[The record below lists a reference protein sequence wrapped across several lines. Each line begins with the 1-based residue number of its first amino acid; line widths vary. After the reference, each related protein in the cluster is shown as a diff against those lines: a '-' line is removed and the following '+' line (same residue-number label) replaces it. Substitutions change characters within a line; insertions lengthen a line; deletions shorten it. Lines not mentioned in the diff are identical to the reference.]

1 MEQLGPIKIE
11 DLNKIHN
18 LIEDV
23 RFECLSRSGIIYD
36 YTEGVYTLL
45 MNNIINAVSST
56 KAWKIIEN
64 LYSEAERI
72 ELI

>member
-1 MEQLGPIKIE
+1 MNKNVSHNLEGPIKME
-11 DLNKIHN
+11 DLDI
-18 LIEDV
+18 
-23 RFECLSRSGIIYD
+23 
-36 YTEGVYTLL
+36 LL